1 MAAQTYFSF
10 VSDQSTSLVSDS
22 ETMPRHLGI
31 ILERLTGVWSL
42 VWMRVELSGK
52 RRGDFFAYL

>member
-1 MAAQTYFSF
+1 M
-10 VSDQSTSLVSDS
+10 SDQSTSLVSDS

-42 VWMRVELSGK
+42 VWMLVELSGNCL
-52 RRGDFFAYL
+52 GDVFAYL